1 MIRNLLGVASN
12 AFNTTHKPIAVC
24 SMKLQHKVNNKFIL
38 NNTTHSKL
46 HKESYTVCIINRYRN
61 QYTHNMSYGRKYLFP
76 SPNVG
81 GPLSVIRVWDVRDIN
96 IKAGACNLHCGMIW
110 FATWSSKPR
119 CASSSWQQMQI
130 TIKYSNAP
138 SFILV
143 TLPIGTYP
151 VGETMKLE
159 RKGG

>member
-1 MIRNLLGVASN
+1 MSEDKKTSKTKPWPVDAKNFFLSNMNL
-12 AFNTTHKPIAVC
+12 KRIK
-24 SMKLQHKVNNKFIL
+24 MKLGWTACDHEMTYIYEL
-38 NNTTHSKL
+38 RTKL
-46 HKESYTVCIINRYRN
+46 LVW
-61 QYTHNMSYGRKYLFP
+61 G
-76 SPNVG
+76 NVITKCG
-81 GPLSVIRVWDVRDIN
+81 GPLSVIRVLDVRDIN
-96 IKAGACNLHCGMIW
+96 IKAGACNLHSGMIW

-159 RKGG
+159 GKGG

>member
-1 MIRNLLGVASN
+1 MSTLQDCGKQPGVMSSQHDVERRVCTKSSYILRTSLNASRWHCKKMQKVTSKSLNIWATDEITCLGKCHHQMWGVPYRLSG
-12 AFNTTHKPIAVC
+12 FWMFGTST
-24 SMKLQHKVNNKFIL
+24 
-38 NNTTHSKL
+38 SKQK
-46 HKESYTVCIINRYRN
+46 HAIYI
-61 QYTHNMSYGRKYLFP
+61 
-76 SPNVG
+76 
-81 GPLSVIRVWDVRDIN
+81 
-96 IKAGACNLHCGMIW
+96 NLHCGMIW

-119 CASSSWQQMQI
+119 CASSFWQQMQI
-130 TIKYSNAP
+130 TIKFSNAP